1 MLNFLKIKSI
11 KKYFT
16 HEPVAVVYLF
26 GSQATGKTNHRSD
39 YDFGVIFLENMSKK
53 ERFNK
58 RLEYMGF
65 LGKIVRCDNIEV
77 IDLKESPVF
86 LQYSAIFPRKDIY
99 IKDEKERIAFEHST
113 LSSYF
118 DRFFYL
124 RRHTINSLA
133 TTAKEGLAI

>member
-65 LGKIVRCDNIEV
+65 LGKIVRCDNVEV

-86 LQYSAIFPRKDIY
+86 YNTLLFSPEKIFISRMKRSVSPLSTALYQVILTV
-99 IKDEKERIAFEHST
+99 FST
-113 LSSYF
+113 L
-118 DRFFYL
+118 D
-124 RRHTINSLA
+124 
-133 TTAKEGLAI
+133 AIQ